1 MQNSLHPNKQSGVQ
15 TQMVR
20 ERCVSGSPWPVIHT
34 QPLCKRE
41 ELCSDTQR
49 IKIYMGCF
57 DGEAEGS
64 KYYTETKRGGG
75 KEKERERESQR
86 TRKRHQESDREK
98 EISKPQMLIFESYD
112 FDAQL
117 LNLFSKCVSL
127 HFFGFFNAHFGHFI
141 CILFHTAF
149 FIQYP

>member
-1 MQNSLHPNKQSGVQ
+1 MQNSLHPNKQSGAQ

-41 ELCSDTQR
+41 ELRSDTQR

-64 KYYTETKRGGG
+64 KYYTQTKRGGG
-75 KEKERERESQR
+75 KEKERKRESQR
-86 TRKRHQESDREK
+86 TRKRHQESDREN
-98 EISKPQMLIFESYD
+98 EISKPQMRNIESRLFLTLI
-112 FDAQL
+112 
-117 LNLFSKCVSL
+117 C
-127 HFFGFFNAHFGHFI
+127 H
-141 CILFHTAF
+141 
-149 FIQYP
+149 